1 MSHAGNCVSV
11 TVLSLIGRFLYKLLL
26 AVTIVWVIGLVVGLF
41 VGEGP
46 GGGVRE
52 ISP

>member
-1 MSHAGNCVSV
+1 MSQAGNTLSV
-11 TVLSLIGRFLYKLLL
+11 TALSLIGRFLYKLLL
-26 AVTIVWVIGLVVGLF
+26 AVVIVWVIGLAVGLF